1 MPDIVSYNGID
12 VADII
17 SINGLDIPAGGR
29 AVTAGVY
36 MFGDEVGRWG
46 YHFSSVDS
54 EFGPQLYAKASSTSH
69 TFDKVVSNYY
79 FNFWALKSDGTLWML
94 NRATNYNSY
103 GTQTTWTQYG
113 TDTDWQDIAAG
124 QFEFAAIKNGE
135 YYHLGYNYYR
145 QAGNGTSTNT
155 TSWTKVGTATNWT
168 RVERGNHFTII
179 MNSSGEVYT
188 AGRNLQYR
196 TGQGTTSGNTS
207 TLTKLSGVSNAI
219 DISASYDG
227 GGAIIEATPGD
238 GYGSLYVW
246 GYNNGNSLG
255 ISGQK
260 SSPTLTAISG
270 GSALNDVVSV
280 GLGRYSGHVVTSS
293 GYLYRAGYA
302 NNNVQWDET
311 GGKTSGWDRD
321 GSYTGFTKVYGAGA
335 RSGYSAAFVKGG
347 KTYITGHTSG
357 SITENELL
365 LEGASRTAI
374 EDLSLFDGLTVDRV
388 TPVEGQNSNM
398 LLVSVS

>member
-1 MPDIVSYNGID
+1 MANIASISGLD
-12 VADII
+12 VA
-17 SINGLDIPAGGR
+17 AGGR
-29 AVTAGVY
+29 SVTAGVY
-36 MFGDEVGRWG
+36 MFGDDVGRWE
-46 YHFSSVDS
+46 YNFSSVDS
-54 EFGPQLYAKASSTSH
+54 ELGPQLYAKTSSTSH
-69 TFDKVVSNYY
+69 AFDKVVSNYY

-94 NRATNYNSY
+94 NRSSTYNSY
-103 GTQTTWTQYG
+103 GTQTSWTQYG
-113 TDTDWQDIAAG
+113 TDTDWEDIAG
-124 QFEFAAIKNGE
+124 GRFEFAAIKNGE

-168 RVERGNHFTII
+168 RVERGENFTII

-188 AGRNLQYR
+188 AGRNLSYR

-207 TLTKLSGVSNAI
+207 TLTRLSGVSNAI
-219 DISASYDG
+219 DIAASYDG
-227 GGAIIEATPGD
+227 GGAIIEATRGD

-255 ISGQK
+255 TSGQK
-260 SSPTLTAISG
+260 SSATLTAISG
-270 GSALNDVVSV
+270 GSSLNDVVSV
-280 GLGRYSGHVVTSS
+280 GLGRYASHVVTTN
-293 GYLYRAGYA
+293 GHLYRAGYA

-311 GGKTSGWDRD
+311 GTKNSGWDRD

-357 SITENELL
+357 SITEGELL

-374 EDLSLFDGLTVDRV
+374 EDLSMFSGVTVDRV
-388 TPVEGQNSNM
+388 IPVEGQNSNM
-398 LLVSVS
+398 ILVSVS

>member
-135 YYHLGYNYYR
+135 YYHLGYN
-145 QAGNGTSTNT
+145 
-155 TSWTKVGTATNWT
+155 
-168 RVERGNHFTII
+168 
-179 MNSSGEVYT
+179 
-188 AGRNLQYR
+188 
-196 TGQGTTSGNTS
+196 
-207 TLTKLSGVSNAI
+207 
-219 DISASYDG
+219 
-227 GGAIIEATPGD
+227 
-238 GYGSLYVW
+238 
-246 GYNNGNSLG
+246 
-255 ISGQK
+255 
-260 SSPTLTAISG
+260 
-270 GSALNDVVSV
+270 
-280 GLGRYSGHVVTSS
+280 
-293 GYLYRAGYA
+293 
-302 NNNVQWDET
+302 
-311 GGKTSGWDRD
+311 
-321 GSYTGFTKVYGAGA
+321 
-335 RSGYSAAFVKGG
+335 
-347 KTYITGHTSG
+347 
-357 SITENELL
+357 
-365 LEGASRTAI
+365 
-374 EDLSLFDGLTVDRV
+374 
-388 TPVEGQNSNM
+388 
-398 LLVSVS
+398 

>member
-29 AVTAGVY
+29 SLTAGVY
-36 MFGDEVGRWG
+36 MFGDDAGRWE
-46 YHFSSVDS
+46 YYFSSVDS
-54 EFGPQLYAKASSTSH
+54 ELGPQLYAKTSSTAH
-69 TFDKVVSNYY
+69 VFDKVVSNYY
-79 FNFWALKSDGTLWML
+79 FNFWALKGDGTLWML

-145 QAGNGTSTNT
+145 QAGNGSSTNT

-179 MNSSGEVYT
+179 MNDSGEVYT
-188 AGRNLQYR
+188 AGRNANNR
-196 TGQGTTSGNTS
+196 TGQGTSSGNTS
-207 TLTKLSGVSNAI
+207 TLTKLSQLSNVI

-227 GGAIIEATPGD
+227 GGAVVEATAGD

-255 ISGQK
+255 KSG
-260 SSPTLTAISG
+260 STSTATITTISG

-280 GLGRYSGHVVTSS
+280 GLGRYAGHVVTSN

-311 GGKTSGWDRD
+311 GSKTSGWDRD
-321 GSYTGFTKVYGAGA
+321 GSYTGFTRVYGAGA

-347 KTYITGHTSG
+347 KTYVTGHTSG
-357 SITENELL
+357 NITEGELL
-365 LEGASRTAI
+365 IEGAARTAI
-374 EDLSLFDGLTVDRV
+374 DDLSLFDGLTVNRV
-388 TPVEGQNSNM
+388 VPVQGHNSNM
-398 LLVSVS
+398 VLVSVS